1 MLINLCAETI
11 TNSTINSIISITS
24 ISTSILLIDYILII
38 VLFRGVRGT
47 KSEGR
52 LWKEMHRFIIMYII
66 LIYIL

>member
-52 LWKEMHRFIIMYII
+52 LWKAMHRFIIMYII